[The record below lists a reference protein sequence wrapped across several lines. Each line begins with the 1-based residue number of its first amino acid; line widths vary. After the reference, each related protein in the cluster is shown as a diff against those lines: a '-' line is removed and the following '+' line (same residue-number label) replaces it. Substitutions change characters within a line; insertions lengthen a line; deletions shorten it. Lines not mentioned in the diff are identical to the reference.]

1 MFHEIT
7 LGGLSIQCP
16 LALGPM
22 AGVTDLPFRL
32 LCREQGAGLFYTE
45 MVSAKALYYH
55 NKNTGILMQTSEG
68 EHPVGIQLFG
78 SDPGI
83 IAGEALKIEDR
94 FDFIDLNFGCPV
106 PKIVKNGEGSFLL
119 SQPKTARNIFR
130 ELKKTVHKPVTV
142 KIRLSFTGDPEEGLK
157 TAKIAAEEGIDML
170 VVHGRTRE
178 QFYRGKADWEA
189 IRKIRDEVPVPVIA
203 NGDVFSAED
212 ALRILDVTKADGVM
226 IARGAQGNPWL
237 FREVRAALEGK
248 PIPARPDHDEITQTI
263 LRHARMLIEEKGER
277 TGVLE
282 MRKHAAWYLAGQPN
296 AAKIRGRINEAA
308 DLEDLE
314 RLLKNIGR

>member
-1 MFHEIT
+1 MFHEIR
-7 LGGLSIQCP
+7 LNGLTIPYP

-55 NKNTGILMQTSEG
+55 NKNTDLLMRTSPG

-78 SDPGI
+78 SDPEI
-83 IAGEALKIEDR
+83 IADEALKIEDR

-119 SQPKTARNIFR
+119 SQQKTAREIFR
-130 ELKKTVHKPVTV
+130 KLKKTVHKPVSV

-157 TAKIAAEEGIDML
+157 TAEIAAEEGIDLL
-170 VVHGRTRE
+170 VVHGRTRD
-178 QFYRGKADWEA
+178 QYYSGRADWKA
-189 IRKIRDEVPVPVIA
+189 IRRIREAVDIPVIG
-203 NGDVFSAED
+203 NGDVFSAQD
-212 ALRILDVTKADGVM
+212 ALRMLDETGADGVM
-226 IARGAQGNPWL
+226 VARGAQGNPWL
-237 FREVRAALEGK
+237 FREIRAAIDGK
-248 PIPARPDHDEITQTI
+248 PVPARPSYDEITDMI
-263 LRHARMLIEEKGER
+263 LRHARMLIEEKGEK

-282 MRKHAAWYLAGQPN
+282 MRKHAAWYLSGQPN
-296 AAKIRGRINEAA
+296 ASKMRGRINEI
-308 DLEDLE
+308 EDLKMLE
-314 RLLKNIGR
+314 ELLKG